1 MLSTNFCEW
10 MFQTLTSLGSVS
22 FMYTLWFPSGALRLC
37 CSTSDVPLKQ
47 RNRTAE
53 MAINNRKL
61 GWNCD
66 SKGKSANTIVKTP
79 RATWLSRQC
88 AKRQVWK
95 FRLRTYVIKNRPSS
109 LEVTTRNREEVWKQ
123 NKSTQFSTL
132 TCHKFDE
139 SSAVEIPAYQCSAS
153 GTNAKYTEIA
163 VPSGR

>member
-1 MLSTNFCEW
+1 MLLTNFCEW

-47 RNRTAE
+47 RNRTTE

-66 SKGKSANTIVKTP
+66 SYREKCKYNSKNTESD
-79 RATWLSRQC
+79 RAFSSMRETTGLEIQTKDIR
-88 AKRQVWK
+88 
-95 FRLRTYVIKNRPSS
+95 NENPPSS

-132 TCHKFDE
+132 TCHKFDQ
-139 SSAVEIPAYQCSAS
+139 SSAVKIPAYQCSAS
-153 GTNAKYTEIA
+153 GTNVNYTETA

>member
-66 SKGKSANTIVKTP
+66 SEKEKRKYNSKNTESDMAFSSMRET
-79 RATWLSRQC
+79 TG
-88 AKRQVWK
+88 WK
-95 FRLRTYVIKNRPSS
+95 FRLRTYVIKTVLALWRWRLETGKKFENKINRRSFRHLPATSS
-109 LEVTTRNREEVWKQ
+109 IRAVQWRFL
-123 NKSTQFSTL
+123 L
-132 TCHKFDE
+132 T
-139 SSAVEIPAYQCSAS
+139 SAVL
-153 GTNAKYTEIA
+153 
-163 VPSGR
+163 VVLM